1 MRVAVLGTGMVG
13 QAIAGRF
20 DELGH
25 DVRVG
30 TRDPAATMSRT
41 EPDQLGNPP
50 FPAWHERHAG
60 IRLDTYADAAAAAEL
75 VVNATPGSVSLD
87 VLEAAGAEHLD
98 GKVLIDI
105 SNPLV
110 FTPDGPPTLFVDN
123 TDSLGEGIQRTF
135 PGARVVKT
143 LNTVNAELMAH
154 PATLADGGHS
164 IFVCGNDAS
173 AKAQVTNILT
183 SFGHTDVIDLGD
195 ITSARGVEMYLPVW
209 LRLMGALGTARFN
222 VKVIR

>member
-25 DVRVG
+25 EVHVG
-30 TRDPAATMSRT
+30 TRDPVATMIRT

-50 FPAWHERHAG
+50 FPAWHDQHPDV
-60 IRLDTYADAAAAAEL
+60 RLATYAEAAAAGEL
-75 VVNATPGSVSLD
+75 VVNATPGAVSLR

-110 FTPDGPPTLFVDN
+110 FAPGGPPTMFVKDD
-123 TDSLGEGIQRTF
+123 DSLGEQIQRAF

-143 LNTVNAELMAH
+143 LNTVNAALMAH
-154 PATLADGGHS
+154 PAMLAGGDHS
-164 IFVCGNDAS
+164 IFVCGDDAD
-173 AKAQVTNILT
+173 AKALVTEVLT

-195 ITSARGVEMYLPVW
+195 IGSSRGVEMYLPIW
-209 LRLMGALGTARFN
+209 LRLMGALGTARFSI
-222 VKVIR
+222 KVVR

>member
-13 QAIAGRF
+13 QAVAGRF

-25 DVRVG
+25 DVHVG

-50 FPAWHERHAG
+50 FPAWRERHPG
-60 IRLDTYADAAAAAEL
+60 VRLDTYADAAAVAEL
-75 VVNATPGSVSLD
+75 VVNATPGTVTLE

-110 FTPDGPPTLFVDN
+110 FTPDGPPTLFVEN
-123 TDSLGEGIQRTF
+123 TDSLGERIQRAY
-135 PGARVVKT
+135 PGARVVKA

-154 PATLADGGHS
+154 PATLAGGDHS
-164 IFVCGNDAS
+164 IFVCGDDAT
-173 AKAQVTNILT
+173 AKAQVTEVLT
-183 SFGHTDVIDLGD
+183 SFGHTDVIDLGG
-195 ITSARGVEMYLPVW
+195 IISARGVEMYLPVW
-209 LRLMGALGTARFN
+209 LRLMAALGTARFN
-222 VKVIR
+222 VRVIR

>member
-1 MRVAVLGTGMVG
+1 MLVAVLGTGMVG

-25 DVRVG
+25 QVYVG
-30 TRDPAATMSRT
+30 TRDPVATMIRT
-41 EPDQLGNPP
+41 EPDQFGNPP
-50 FPAWHERHAG
+50 FPAWHEQHPDV
-60 IRLDTYADAAAAAEL
+60 RLATYAEAAAAAEL
-75 VVNATPGSVSLD
+75 VVTATPGGVSLR

-110 FTPDGPPTLFVDN
+110 FAPGGPPTMFVKDD
-123 TDSLGEGIQRTF
+123 DSLGEQIQRTF

-143 LNTVNAELMAH
+143 LNTVNAALMAH
-154 PATLADGGHS
+154 PAMLADGDHS
-164 IFVCGNDAS
+164 IFVCGDDAD
-173 AKAQVTNILT
+173 AKALVTDVLT

-195 ITSARGVEMYLPVW
+195 IGSSRGVEMYLPIW
-209 LRLMGALGTARFN
+209 LRLMGALGTARFSI
-222 VKVIR
+222 KVVR